1 MKKVILSAVLA
12 AMVLSFAGCGD
23 DVKTVEYYKEHADER
38 IEKIAECR
46 NNPGGMKDDPNC
58 KNAFV
63 GHSAANY
70 KKTDKTGGKTIDD
83 FMPPYNPPQTK

>member
-12 AMVLSFAGCGD
+12 AMVLSFTGCD
-23 DVKTVEYYKEHADER
+23 DGVKTVDYYKEHDAER
-38 IEKIAECR
+38 KAKIEECR

-58 KNAFV
+58 QNAFV
-63 GHSAANY
+63 AHSTANY

-83 FMPPYNPPQTK
+83 FMPPYNPPHTK